1 MKSNSRMV
9 NTHLTEA
16 VLASDASGVP
26 ALRPSKLVSVRQVA
40 RLAKV
45 SVATVSLVINENPRI
60 SRPTQQRVRRAME
73 RLGYRPNRLAQSLSR
88 RDTRMLAVMLPSLSH
103 AFADR
108 YFGELMSGIFDRA
121 RHLGYKI
128 MIEQTTPEFIKE
140 RRHLD
145 LFDRRFVDGVLCLGN
160 SDRHPFLND
169 FAEAKYPM
177 IALNNYFPQWP
188 DLDYVVCDYRAGA
201 QQAMNY
207 LLQLGHRRI
216 GMISGSSQVQ
226 TA

>member
-1 MKSNSRMV
+1 MKHTSEIVASHPIDTV
-9 NTHLTEA
+9 LT
-16 VLASDASGVP
+16 SDAPAAP

-121 RHLGYKI
+121 RKL
-128 MIEQTTPEFIKE
+128 
-140 RRHLD
+140 
-145 LFDRRFVDGVLCLGN
+145 
-160 SDRHPFLND
+160 
-169 FAEAKYPM
+169 
-177 IALNNYFPQWP
+177 
-188 DLDYVVCDYRAGA
+188 
-201 QQAMNY
+201 
-207 LLQLGHRRI
+207 
-216 GMISGSSQVQ
+216 
-226 TA
+226 